1 MPHPAVEE
9 LCLHQHRGREKER
22 KERTKERER
31 GGRARERWGKREGRK
46 RREGGGGVQTHVI
59 SLLLTS
65 PRAATKGG
73 MLSYVL
79 YRVTLPCFLSEKR
92 ERLKEQ

>member
-1 MPHPAVEE
+1 M
-9 LCLHQHRGREKER
+9 
-22 KERTKERER
+22 
-31 GGRARERWGKREGRK
+31 
-46 RREGGGGVQTHVI
+46 GGGGEERMRGRGRHVGKEGGTNHVT

-79 YRVTLPCFLSEKR
+79 YRIALPSFLSLRR
-92 ERLKEQ
+92 EEDEESDPFSVHPHKYINTQRE